1 MRRKGAV
8 ALATVSLLMM
18 VVPLRAATIK
28 LTHREYAPT
37 LSASLKQAYQGTHV
51 YFYDFTNEAED
62 TGLWSY
68 GSETKQAK
76 YKIQDNRLN
85 YYLLYCFQVAGRSLG
100 MVVYDKQ
107 TPSPDLRGLDLVL
120 TSWSHERFR
129 ARVLV
134 YRGGVKRVEKAFH
147 IEFETAH
154 SVLPDDLKQR
164 AYDCITKVFTTILED
179 KEVREA
185 LLSPAAGS

>member
-1 MRRKGAV
+1 MYRHAV
-8 ALATVSLLMM
+8 ALLTVALLMAGK
-18 VVPLRAATIK
+18 PLLAGTIT
-28 LTHREYAPT
+28 LTHKEYAPAF
-37 LSASLKQAYQGTHV
+37 SASLKQAYKGTHV

-100 MVVYDKQ
+100 MLVYDNQ
-107 TPSPDLRGLDLVL
+107 VPNPDLRELSLVF

-129 ARVLV
+129 ARVSV
-134 YRGGVKRVEKAFH
+134 NRGGVKRVDKAFH
-147 IEFETAH
+147 IEFEPAH
-154 SVLPDDLKQR
+154 SVLPEDLKQR

>member
-1 MRRKGAV
+1 MTAG
-8 ALATVSLLMM
+8 
-18 VVPLRAATIK
+18 VPLFAGTIE
-28 LTHREYAPT
+28 LTHTEYAPT
-37 LSASLKQAYQGTHV
+37 FSPVLKQAYQGTHV

-100 MVVYDKQ
+100 MLVYENQ
-107 TPSPDLRGLDLVL
+107 VPDSELRELSLVF

-129 ARVLV
+129 ARVSV
-134 YRGGVKRVEKAFH
+134 NRGGMKRVEKAFQ
-147 IEFETAH
+147 IEFEAAR
-154 SVLPDDLKQR
+154 SVLPGDLKQR
-164 AYDCITKVFTTILED
+164 AYDCITRIFTTILED
-179 KEVREA
+179 KEIRGA
-185 LLSPAAGS
+185 FLGPAAGS